1 MREQPI
7 RTVIIEDEQEALHL
21 LSALVEATGMAE
33 VCGSTT
39 NPAMAVNL
47 IVSVEP
53 EIVFLDIM
61 MPGMSGFDVLNDLKQ
76 LPGKK
81 PYIVFTT
88 ASNEFAIKA
97 FEYAAFDYLLKPVDP
112 KRLRETFQR
121 FRTTSIYDLD
131 RKTNSL
137 IENDNILIFK
147 SINGAVFIDPSDIAF
162 VAADGNYSTFV
173 FLSGRMETVTTLL
186 GTIESRLAGKHFFRT
201 SRSCI
206 INTSFLSRIDSK
218 QCQCILSKN
227 GKEFKCEIARE
238 KIKALLEFMKNK
250 TTENRFPFN

>member
-7 RTVIIEDEQEALHL
+7 RTAIIEDEEEALNL
-21 LSALVEATGMAE
+21 LSALIEATGMAE
-33 VCGSTT
+33 ICGSTT
-39 NPAMAVNL
+39 NPANAVDL
-47 IVSVEP
+47 IVSVDP

-61 MPGMSGFDVLNDLKQ
+61 MPGISGFDVLNQLKQ

-88 ASNEFAIKA
+88 ASNEYGIKA

-112 KRLRETFQR
+112 KRLRETFKR
-121 FRTTSIYDLD
+121 FHSTSLYDLE

-137 IENDNILIFK
+137 IENDNVLIFK
-147 SINGAVFIDPSDIAF
+147 SISGAVFIDPTDIAF
-162 VAADGNYSTFV
+162 ISADGNYSTFL
-173 FLSGRMETVTTLL
+173 FLSGRTETVTTLL
-186 GTIESRLAGKHFFRT
+186 GTIETQLAGKHFFRT

-206 INTSFLSRIDSK
+206 INTTFLNRIDSK
-218 QCQCILSKN
+218 QCQCVLSKN

-238 KIKALLEFMKNK
+238 KIKVLLEFMKNK
-250 TTENRFPFN
+250 AIDNRP